1 MMAAVVAY
9 SYTAVMSGAESAAG
23 WSIEK
28 RRSEIHRVLDALLA
42 QGMDRTGAI
51 DLLARR
57 FLVGFNTVEGWV
69 SEGGAGTRAP
79 PDWKVLEILRYELR
93 MVPVR
98 PLLEWAKTRKP
109 TKSRLPAVALRVAG
123 KR

>member
-1 MMAAVVAY
+1 MTAVATY
-9 SYTAVMSGAESAAG
+9 SYTAVMSESAAG
-23 WSIEK
+23 WSIE
-28 RRSEIHRVLDALLA
+28 RRRREIHRVLQLLVD
-42 QGMDRTGAI
+42 QGMDRAGAI

-79 PDWKVLEILRYELR
+79 PDWKVLEILRYELGLI
-93 MVPVR
+93 PVR
-98 PLLEWAKTRKP
+98 RIMDWAKTRKSAA
-109 TKSRLPAVALRVAG
+109 SRGPVKLRLAG